1 MARLAM
7 GTLDCLAM
15 SVLVQLGR
23 HVGIASLA
31 GAIAGVA
38 VGGLLGRVAMRV
50 SGFMAGPEMV
60 GVPTSAGERVGN
72 ITFEGTLALIFFTGI
87 PTGLLGGVLY
97 AGVEPWLR
105 RLRPWHGLV
114 FGIGLLVAAS
124 LSVLEPTNFDFVRFG
139 SAPLNVVMFAALFVL
154 FGVASAWLFEGL
166 RGVAAGNGTVANL
179 VGGAAWITL
188 LPASAATLAA
198 LIGIETG
205 PTSYQLPQMLLAGAL
220 AVAIFVHW
228 RGLPR
233 PIGYAALAVPMVAGV
248 FRFAETLRRILE

>member
-1 MARLAM
+1 
-7 GTLDCLAM
+7 M
-15 SVLVQLGR
+15 SVLVELGR

-31 GAIAGVA
+31 GVIAGVA

-50 SGFMAGPEMV
+50 SGFMAGPALV
-60 GVPTSAGERVGN
+60 GVHTSNGERVGD
-72 ITFEGTLALIFFTGI
+72 ITFGGTLALIVFTGI
-87 PTGLLGGVLY
+87 GSGLVGGVLY

-105 RLRPWHGLV
+105 RWRPWHGLV

-154 FGVASAWLFEGL
+154 FGVATAWLFEGL
-166 RGVAAGNGTVANL
+166 RGVVAGHGTAANL
-179 VGGAAWITL
+179 VEGAAWLVL
-188 LPASAATLAA
+188 LPAGAATLAA

-205 PTSYQLPQMLLAGAL
+205 PTSYRLPQMLLAGAL
-220 AVAIFVHW
+220 AVAIVVHW

-233 PIGYAALAVPMVAGV
+233 PIGYAALAVPMLAGV
-248 FRFAETLRRILE
+248 LRLAETLPRLLAGL